1 MARAVIF
8 DMGETLLRFERP
20 GNGTWREFETPGIRS
35 VYHYFIEQGHPMAAH
50 EDTFVETM
58 FTRLA
63 EGWQQATGGNINL
76 RAIDWIAAGARDHN
90 LNLDEQ
96 MIVEAAT
103 RYARPLREGLT
114 VMPGAVETLA
124 ALRQQGYRIGLI
136 SNTIWP
142 ARLHLEDLAEVHVL
156 PYLEYTLFS
165 GDVGIWKP
173 NPQIFQNMMAA
184 LDVEPANAVFVGD
197 SAREDVIGAQTAGM
211 RAIWKQNADFPL
223 SDIAPDAVIQEL
235 AELPTIL
242 ANWHI

>member
-1 MARAVIF
+1 MAHAVIF

-35 VYHYFIEQGHPMAAH
+35 VYQYFIEQGHPMTIH
-50 EDTFVETM
+50 EDAFVETM

-63 EGWQQATGGNINL
+63 EGWQQATGGHINL

-90 LNLDEQ
+90 LTLDEQ
-96 MIVEAAT
+96 MIIEAAIS
-103 RYARPLREGLT
+103 YARPLREGLM

-124 ALRQQGYRIGLI
+124 TLRQQGYRIGLI

-142 ARLHLEDLAEVHVL
+142 ARLHLEDLAEVNVL

-165 GDVGIWKP
+165 GDAGIWKP

-197 SAREDVIGAQTAGM
+197 SAREDVVGSQAAGM
-211 RAIWKQNADFPL
+211 RAIWKQNTDFPL
-223 SDIAPDAVIQEL
+223 GDITPDAVIQDL
-235 AELPTIL
+235 SELPTII
-242 ANWHI
+242 ADWHR